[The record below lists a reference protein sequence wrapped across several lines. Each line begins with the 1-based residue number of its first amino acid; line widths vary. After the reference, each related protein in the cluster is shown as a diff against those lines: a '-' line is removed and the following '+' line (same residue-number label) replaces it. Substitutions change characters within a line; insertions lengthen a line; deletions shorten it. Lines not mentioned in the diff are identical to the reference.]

1 MVVGSDMEEEQLS
14 NLEQQ
19 WKDYYLE
26 YASYVVKDRAIPDV
40 DDGFKPVQRRI
51 MHCMHEVDDGRFN
64 KVAGIVGDTMH
75 YHPHGDASIAG
86 ALTVLANKGYFIDR
100 QGNFGNLLTGD
111 AAAAPRYIECRLT
124 PLAKETLYNDALTEY
139 VESYDG
145 RNKEP
150 VVLPCKIPVLLM
162 TGTDG
167 IAVGMTTTVFP
178 HNFNELLDAE
188 VAILQNKPF
197 KLYPDFIQGGIMDA
211 SDYADGNGT
220 IKLRA
225 RIEKDDRKITIKEI
239 PACTTTEALIES
251 IEKASK
257 AGKIK
262 IQSISD
268 FTAHEANI
276 EIIPQRGVNPDDL
289 IRELYAYTDC
299 EMSMKGTLRVIC
311 DGVPRLM
318 TVSDVLRRNVMKL
331 VDITRMELNN
341 EMAGL
346 ENEFHYKTLV
356 KIFIENKIYKVLEEC
371 YSAQEINDKVME
383 GCNKYRSL
391 LRRDIVKADIDKL
404 LQIPIRS
411 ISHFDSQKNDDDLSK
426 ILKDIDGVKDKL
438 DNIVEYV
445 ISYIRRLKDKYG
457 KEHPRMTRIDSFQS
471 IDVKE
476 IARKDVKVYYDPSQ
490 KLVGTSVKSEQHVT
504 CTEYDRILIINANG
518 TAKVIPLPDKEYVG
532 DILAFYALDKEHPYS
547 MLYAGKDKILYSK
560 VFTIGQFTLNK
571 EYKIVPD
578 DANIEFITDKTGVKL
593 NVELEKSARRKQT
606 NVQVDFSSKSFIRSR
621 ESRGVRVSA
630 YPYEKIG

>member
-1 MVVGSDMEEEQLS
+1 MEENEEQLS

-40 DDGFKPVQRRI
+40 DDGMKPVQRRI

-64 KVAGIVGDTMH
+64 KVAGVVGDTMH

-86 ALTVLANKGYFIDR
+86 ALTVLANKGYFIER

-111 AAAAPRYIECRLT
+111 PAAAPRYIECRLT
-124 PLAKETLYNDALTEY
+124 QLAKETLYNDALTEF

-150 VVLPCKIPVLLM
+150 VVLPCKVPALLM
-162 TGTDG
+162 MGTEG
-167 IAVGMTTTVFP
+167 IAVGMTTLVFS

-188 VAILQNKPF
+188 IAILQNKAF
-197 KLYPDFIQGGIMDA
+197 KLYPDFQQGGIMDVK
-211 SDYADGNGT
+211 DYADGNGT

-225 RIEKDDRKITIKEI
+225 RIEKDGDRKVVIREI

-299 EMSMKGTLRVIC
+299 EMSSKGTLRVIC
-311 DGVPRLM
+311 DGVPRVM
-318 TVSDVLRRNVMKL
+318 TVSDVLRRNTMKL
-331 VDITRMELNN
+331 VEITRREL
-341 EMAGL
+341 ELMLAKL
-346 ENEFHYKTLV
+346 EDDFHYKTLV
-356 KIFIENKIYKVLEEC
+356 KIFIENKVYKVLETCE
-371 YSAQEINDKVME
+371 SQQEISDKVFE

-391 LRRDIVKADIDKL
+391 LRRDIVRPDIDRL
-404 LQIPIRS
+404 VQLPIRN
-411 ISHFDSQKNDDDLSK
+411 ISHFDSKKNEDELAK
-426 ILKDIDGVKDKL
+426 ILKDIDDVNDKL
-438 DNIVEYV
+438 KNIVDVV
-445 ISYIRRLKDKYG
+445 IAYIRKLKSKYG
-457 KEHPRMTRIDSFQS
+457 DEHKRRTKIEAFES

-476 IARKDVKVYYDPSQ
+476 IARQDVKVYYDAEQ
-490 KLVGTSVKSEQHVT
+490 KLLGTAVKSDRFVT
-504 CTEYDRILIINANG
+504 CTEFDRI
-518 TAKVIPLPDKEYVG
+518 VIVKRDGIARVVPLPDKDYVG
-532 DILAFYALDKEHPYS
+532 DIMGFYVVGKDRYHS
-547 MLYAGKDKILYSK
+547 MLYADKSRTLYAK
-560 VFTIGQFTLNK
+560 VFTIGQYTMNK
-571 EYKIVPD
+571 DYRIIPEGDTVVYIKDGAGGKVH
-578 DANIEFITDKTGVKL
+578 VS
-593 NVELEKSARRKQT
+593 LEKSSRRKT
-606 NVQVDFSSKSFIRSR
+606 TELDVDFSNKSFIRSR

-630 YPYEKIG
+630 YPYESIT